1 MRRPKRT
8 MIEETA
14 KTRAATEK
22 RAAAVFKANKEAHDA
37 QALRDVPVEEEQSR
51 VVGESLGEG
60 EEQSPSDASPS
71 LSKPEPEAPPD
82 PPTTPLED
90 RDFTEYGETP

>member
-22 RAAAVFKANKEAHDA
+22 RAAAVFKANAEAHAA
-37 QALRDVPVEEEQSR
+37 QALRDVPVVEA
-51 VVGESLGEG
+51 VDAAG
-60 EEQSPSDASPS
+60 EEVA
-71 LSKPEPEAPPD
+71 LKPAPGLEAETPPD